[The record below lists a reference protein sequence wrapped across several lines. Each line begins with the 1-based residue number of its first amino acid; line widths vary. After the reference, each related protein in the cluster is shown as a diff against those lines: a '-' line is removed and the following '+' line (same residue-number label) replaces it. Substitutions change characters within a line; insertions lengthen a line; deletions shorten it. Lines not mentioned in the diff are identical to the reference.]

1 MLKKKCS
8 WHGCMKIVDD
18 GVKYCEYHSAKA
30 DKENKERY
38 KEYYN
43 RIKLDEDRKRF
54 MSFYSDSSWI
64 NLSEVVKRH
73 YLGLCVVCWGR
84 GITENSTTTHHIEEL
99 KESWDKRLDEYNLI
113 PLCSSCHQKVH
124 KRYREGAREKAKMK
138 EILYCAKDKFN
149 QEFY

>member
-1 MLKKKCS
+1 MIKKKCS

-43 RIKLDEDRKRF
+43 RIKIDEDRKKF
-54 MSFYSDSSWI
+54 MSFYSDSSWT

-73 YLGLCVVCWGR
+73 YLGLCVVCWVLG
-84 GITENSTTTHHIEEL
+84 
-99 KESWDKRLDEYNLI
+99 
-113 PLCSSCHQKVH
+113 
-124 KRYREGAREKAKMK
+124 
-138 EILYCAKDKFN
+138 
-149 QEFY
+149 